1 MAQPDVNVKGF
12 TLAQKMVGK
21 AAEGLIL
28 SVRFWGV
35 SGHDVCYVKFCVHT
49 GCTYI
54 YIYVYTSRS
63 RSRCL
68 SLSLSL
74 PPAFPPSPPIKYINI
89 GIHIYI

>member
-54 YIYVYTSRS
+54 YMFTHLALALAV
-63 RSRCL
+63 